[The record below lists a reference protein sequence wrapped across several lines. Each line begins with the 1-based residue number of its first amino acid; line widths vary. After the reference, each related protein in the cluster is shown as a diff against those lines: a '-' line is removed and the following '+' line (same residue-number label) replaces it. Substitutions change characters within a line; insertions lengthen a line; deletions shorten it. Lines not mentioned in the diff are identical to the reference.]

1 MPQFLLQHLYIH
13 RQSCKFDHQKD
24 FWKWLLDD
32 RPRYINGQSSAN
44 LIWVFSLDDVV
55 TYKVRQIF
63 CGTFETIL
71 QTRVPTKQR
80 PLVRRTLARIQSP
93 WKMNMKYSK
102 RTKHERNAVIHFLI
116 FQVLPIHLAC
126 LWRSASHRMHT
137 QALLN
142 KRSCSGPPPGLC
154 PTNTRWETSRSMLKL
169 EYLPCTSNIFLNYF
183 QTALKFG
190 LHACKICDVC
200 GYGYILQ
207 ILLIPLLLT
216 SNQQNIKH
224 IRLRFQQVVN
234 SNLVVNRLA
243 DDKSS
248 QEGTLLQLD
257 TLQHLGPV
265 AIGVA
270 IRQGFRAPQFQD
282 SCKRVTSGNAKK
294 FKKIDQTYNDIIK

>member
-1 MPQFLLQHLYIH
+1 MLPFIFSFFKFFLFIWHAYEDLPHIGCTPRHSSTNDHVQDHHQAFAQQTLGERLQ
-13 RQSCKFDHQKD
+13 
-24 FWKWLLDD
+24 
-32 RPRYINGQSSAN
+32 G
-44 LIWVFSLDDVV
+44 
-55 TYKVRQIF
+55 
-63 CGTFETIL
+63 
-71 QTRVPTKQR
+71 
-80 PLVRRTLARIQSP
+80 
-93 WKMNMKYSK
+93 
-102 RTKHERNAVIHFLI
+102 
-116 FQVLPIHLAC
+116 
-126 LWRSASHRMHT
+126 
-137 QALLN
+137 
-142 KRSCSGPPPGLC
+142 PGLSWSIY
-154 PTNTRWETSRSMLKL
+154 PAPPIYFLK
-169 EYLPCTSNIFLNYF
+169 YL

-190 LHACKICDVC
+190 LHVCKICDVC

-282 SCKRVTSGNAKK
+282 FCKTVTSGNAR
-294 FKKIDQTYNDIIK
+294 KIQKNWPNIQRHHNIGIITQWKAQQHC